1 MLQILQRLQQHE
13 DADEAESVG
22 TASDTAVDHDL
33 EISEHMQ
40 QKLSMAVCVCMK
52 HFPAKH
58 IFSITG
64 ITARHETQATKLDL
78 ASLNC

>member
-1 MLQILQRLQQHE
+1 MMQILQRLQRHE

-22 TASDTAVDHDL
+22 TASDTADL

-52 HFPAKH
+52 QVPAKH

-64 ITARHETQATKLDL
+64 FTARHETQATKLDL